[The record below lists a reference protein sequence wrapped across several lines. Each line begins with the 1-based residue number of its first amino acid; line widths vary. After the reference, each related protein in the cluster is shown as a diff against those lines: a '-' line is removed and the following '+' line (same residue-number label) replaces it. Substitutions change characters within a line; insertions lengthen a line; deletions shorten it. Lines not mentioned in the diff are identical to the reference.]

1 MGAMTL
7 VEARYLFTSPFQDDY
22 TAAIQA
28 AHSQYGL
35 RAVKLDPK
43 LEGVTVLFDASRL
56 TPEDVDNALL
66 RLALPVVRRE
76 E

>member
-1 MGAMTL
+1 
-7 VEARYLFTSPFQDDY
+7 
-22 TAAIQA
+22 
-28 AHSQYGL
+28 L